1 MTATDTS
8 DFEREYEQLVHDLRA
23 LPTAAP
29 RELRKRVRRF
39 GEADQPRRMPS
50 RRSLLVLAPA
60 CVLALVA
67 AAVVHGVLSSG
78 ASREAAVAQMPARAH
93 PAAGSGAFE
102 RANVPDRQTLAPSI
116 PSPNPNRHQDYE
128 AWLTVRLGDLDA
140 LSDRTND
147 AMRIARS
154 LGGYVVSL
162 EQSTAPEQ
170 PGEAD
175 LVLRVPVAHA
185 EEAVA
190 SLGGLGTVLDRHLS
204 IRDLERAVQEQQRRI
219 VRLKLLIVRT
229 QEALRNSLPADVRLR
244 LQLQL
249 DQARA
254 DLSRA
259 TKTNKATLR
268 EASLSRVSL
277 TLTTQKPVG
286 PTKSGGGGRVEHAA
300 REAASFLGAA
310 GGGRPL
316 PVDRSP
322 PHDRSCRGCVLG
334 RARVPAEAGAPA
346 AFGCLESARA
356 GRTLNR
362 A

>member
-1 MTATDTS
+1 MPATETS
-8 DFEREYEQLVHDLRA
+8 DFEREFEELVRDLRA
-23 LPTAAP
+23 LPTAASRDL
-29 RELRKRVRRF
+29 RERVRAL
-39 GEADQPRRMPS
+39 GEPSQARPLALRLSHLPR

-67 AAVVHGVLSSG
+67 AAVVHGVLSS
-78 ASREAAVAQMPARAH
+78 SPLREAAVPGATVTVPATGA
-93 PAAGSGAFE
+93 GAFE
-102 RANVPDRQTLAPSI
+102 RANPKQDRQTLAPTL
-116 PSPNPNRHQDYE
+116 PSPNPNRRQDYE
-128 AWLTVRLGDLDA
+128 AWLTVRVADLDA

-162 EQSTAPEQ
+162 EQSTAPGQ

-219 VRLKLLIVRT
+219 VRLKLLIVRI
-229 QEALRNSLPADVRLR
+229 QEALQASLPADVRLR

-259 TKTNKATLR
+259 TNANRATLR
-268 EASLSRVSL
+268 EASLSRVAL

-286 PTKSGGGGRVEHAA
+286 AAKSGGAGRVERAVQGA
-300 REAASFLGAA
+300 VSFLEAAGTVALFVLIVLSPVIFLAA
-310 GGGRPL
+310 AVFWGLRTFRRREERRL
-316 PVDRSP
+316 LS
-322 PHDRSCRGCVLG
+322 
-334 RARVPAEAGAPA
+334 A
-346 AFGCLESARA
+346 A
-356 GRTLNR
+356 
-362 A
+362 

>member
-1 MTATDTS
+1 MSATDTS
-8 DFEREYEQLVHDLRA
+8 DFEREFEKLVHDLRA
-23 LPTAAP
+23 LQTVAP
-29 RELRKRVRRF
+29 RELRERVRGL
-39 GEADQPRRMPS
+39 GEADQRRGAGQTWRRMPS

-60 CVLALVA
+60 CALTLVA
-67 AAVVHGVLSSG
+67 AAVVHGVLSSS
-78 ASREAAVAQMPARAH
+78 ASRETAVTQRTATAN

-102 RANVPDRQTLAPSI
+102 PAKVPDRQTLAPSI
-116 PSPNPNRHQDYE
+116 PSPNLNRHQDFE
-128 AWLTVRLGDLDA
+128 AWLTVRVGDLDA

-162 EQSTAPEQ
+162 EQSTAPGQ

-185 EEAVA
+185 EQAVA

-204 IRDLERAVQEQQRRI
+204 IRDLERAVQEQHRRI
-219 VRLKLLIVRT
+219 VRLKLLIVRI
-229 QEALRNSLPADVRLR
+229 QEALQKSLPADVRLR

-259 TKTNKATLR
+259 TNANRATLR

-277 TLTTQKPVG
+277 TLTTQKPVE
-286 PTKSGGGGRVEHAA
+286 PTKSGGAGRVERAV
-300 REAASFLGAA
+300 REAASFLAAA
-310 GGGRPL
+310 GTVVL
-316 PVDRSP
+316 FLLIILSPVVALAAA
-322 PHDRSCRGCVLG
+322 VLWAV
-334 RARVPAEAGAPA
+334 RAFRRREERRLLSA
-346 AFGCLESARA
+346 A
-356 GRTLNR
+356 
-362 A
+362 